1 MPAAAVAVSQT
12 PIVATSTLTAA
23 ISAFAAHWVNNGA
36 TAVAV
41 DASMFGHLAA
51 TLDAKSAQKPS
62 RPDAEG
68 TASDGS
74 AMDGSVTDGMATEG
88 TPLEVVDEQADSATA
103 APQRVR

>member
-1 MPAAAVAVSQT
+1 
-12 PIVATSTLTAA
+12 
-23 ISAFAAHWVNNGA
+23 
-36 TAVAV
+36 VAV

-88 TPLEVVDEQADSATA
+88 APLEVADEQADNATA
-103 APQRVR
+103 VAATIPMSERRIDMGCLRYPVWLSRDRTSRTVAPRRPGWATA